1 MRVKII
7 FKLVF
12 LVALI
17 ASQLGCDNDS
27 NAQQTTAELNMIF
40 SGSFIP
46 APEKTDT
53 NDDARPSS
61 LRTYEGEST
70 FGNSIIT
77 ILDEFA
83 QPIPPVNCPSDNL
96 EFELVRGEFVIR
108 VGNGDLLL
116 GRIESGFSCFDPIAR
131 RSEIHEE
138 AIITDGTGQFT
149 DVSGTLVLKTSS
161 IFLNT
166 TAVNGF
172 ASGGST
178 GEVIGTIEIQ

>member
-1 MRVKII
+1 MQVNII

-17 ASQLGCDNDS
+17 ATQLGCHNHS
-27 NAQQTTAELNMIF
+27 KAQQTSTELNMIY
-40 SGSFIP
+40 SGSFVP

-53 NDDARPSS
+53 NEDGRPSS
-61 LRTYEGEST
+61 LRTYEAEST

-77 ILDEFA
+77 IIDEFA
-83 QPIPPVNCPSDNL
+83 LPIPPVNCPSDSL

-116 GRIESGFSCFDPIAR
+116 GTIESGFSCFDPMAR
-131 RSEIHEE
+131 LSEIHEE
-138 AIITDGTGQFT
+138 AIITDGTGQFA
-149 DVSGTLVLKTSS
+149 DVSGTVVLKSSS
-161 IFLNT
+161 IFQNT

-178 GEVIGTIEIQ
+178 GEVIGTVNFQ